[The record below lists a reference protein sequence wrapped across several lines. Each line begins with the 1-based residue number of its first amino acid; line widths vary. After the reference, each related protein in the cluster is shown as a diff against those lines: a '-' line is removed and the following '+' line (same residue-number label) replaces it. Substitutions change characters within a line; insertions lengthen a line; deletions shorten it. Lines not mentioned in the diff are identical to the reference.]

1 MKDTKTYT
9 YVLLRYRHDPLAGE
23 VANVGV
29 VLHCAGGGFLGVKT
43 RKTIGRLSKM
53 FPDMEKSDL
62 MSGLYAVERGIA
74 RLRDSEMSG
83 LLVSSKDAAAL
94 ARSVLPDDDSSLIW
108 GDIGSGVT
116 RDAGM
121 TLDKLYDRFVG
132 RYDDSQ
138 RAGRDDSA
146 VWQPVRDRLIERNLA
161 ERLQPKI
168 IVSPIDEVE
177 FDHAWKNGAW
187 HCYQPLSFDLA
198 TGDGIRQKAARWSGH
213 MTGLS
218 KAAEAVRPY
227 FIVGAP
233 SDPALETDYRR
244 AIDLL
249 KASALAPS
257 VFDETQVET
266 LIDHIQDAIAG
277 HDARVDRAI

>member
-1 MKDTKTYT
+1 MKDSKTYT

-29 VLHCAGGGFLGVKT
+29 VLHCAVAGFLGVKT

-94 ARSVLPDDDSSLIW
+94 ARSVLPDDDSSLVW

-138 RAGRDDSA
+138 RVGRDDSA

-187 HCYQPLSFDLA
+187 HCYQPLSFDLS

-218 KAAEAVRPY
+218 KAPEAVRPY

-266 LIDHIQDAIAG
+266 LIDQIQDAIAG
-277 HDARVDRAI
+277 HDARADRAI

>member
-1 MKDTKTYT
+1 MRDGKTYT

-23 VANVGV
+23 VANVGI
-29 VLHCAGGGFLGVKT
+29 VLHCANLGFLAAKT
-43 RKTIGRLSKM
+43 RKTVGRLSKM

-62 MSGLYAVERGIA
+62 MSGLHAIERGVA
-74 RLRDSEMSG
+74 RLRDREMSG
-83 LLVSSKDAAAL
+83 LLTTSKDAATL
-94 ARSVLPDDDSSLIW
+94 ARTVLPDDDLSLIW
-108 GDIGSGVT
+108 GEMGSGIT
-116 RDAGM
+116 RDVSL

-132 RYDDSQ
+132 HYDDSQ
-138 RAGRDDSA
+138 RTGRDDAA

-161 ERLQPKI
+161 ERLQPKV

-187 HCYQPLSFDLA
+187 HCYQPLSFDLT

-218 KAAEAVRPY
+218 QAPEPVRPY

-233 SDPALETDYRR
+233 SDPALEVDYRR

-249 KASALAPS
+249 KASALAPA
-257 VFDETQVET
+257 VFDETQVDT

-277 HDARVDRAI
+277 HDARAERAA